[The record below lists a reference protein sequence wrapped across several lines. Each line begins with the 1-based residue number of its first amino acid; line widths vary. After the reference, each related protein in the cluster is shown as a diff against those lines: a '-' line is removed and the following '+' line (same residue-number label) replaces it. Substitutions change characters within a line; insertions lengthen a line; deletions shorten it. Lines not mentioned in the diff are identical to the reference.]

1 MQIIDGYCGVPNIY
15 ADDIGEYNISMY
27 GEGDYVLPVG
37 EKLGYE
43 LVSNNEVKIKDGFFI
58 TQGRRG
64 LIKKGSTES
73 CAIENGTQ
81 DEKRNDLIVIEYA
94 KDGVTQE
101 ESHTLKVIKGTPGAE
116 AADPEVVT
124 GDIPGGDVL
133 HQMPLYRVKLDGLNV
148 TAVEQLFERGS
159 IAPETVDPMLATEA
173 GFAADAK
180 ATGDALKSQNSKIDS
195 IWSKIYPVGSIYMST
210 SSANPG
216 TLFGGTW
223 QQITGRFLLAA
234 GGGYSAG
241 ATGGEAAHTLTVSEM
256 PAHSHQ
262 ITTNGSLYFI
272 GNGVGTEFEMG
283 SWASRSLAMNYTTVS
298 AGGNGAHNNMPP
310 YIVVYMWKRTA

>member
-43 LVSNNEVKIKDGFFI
+43 LVSNNEVKIKDGIFI

-101 ESHTLKVIKGTPGAE
+101 ESHTLNKGYAWGGGGRSGGGNWGYSGRRCSASD
-116 AADPEVVT
+116 AALP
-124 GDIPGGDVL
+124 
-133 HQMPLYRVKLDGLNV
+133 R
-148 TAVEQLFERGS
+148 
-159 IAPETVDPMLATEA
+159 EA
-173 GFAADAK
+173 GWPERDCC
-180 ATGDALKSQNSKIDS
+180 
-195 IWSKIYPVGSIYMST
+195 
-210 SSANPG
+210 
-216 TLFGGTW
+216 
-223 QQITGRFLLAA
+223 
-234 GGGYSAG
+234 
-241 ATGGEAAHTLTVSEM
+241 
-256 PAHSHQ
+256 
-262 ITTNGSLYFI
+262 
-272 GNGVGTEFEMG
+272 
-283 SWASRSLAMNYTTVS
+283 
-298 AGGNGAHNNMPP
+298 
-310 YIVVYMWKRTA
+310 